1 MEIIDINKIAIETVL
16 NILKAGGVVVSP
28 TDTVYGLLADATNE
42 AAIQKLIKIKER
54 PPGKPISVFV
64 SDFRMMKEY
73 IYIDNKQ
80 ENTLKQFIPGPF
92 TVVLRS
98 LHAVSTHLE
107 SENGTL
113 GVRIPDYPFI
123 RDLVQAFGKPLTAT
137 SANPSGYP
145 PFYSTD
151 AILHG
156 FPKSK
161 LQCIDLLIDS
171 GNLPHN
177 KPSTVVD
184 LTESTIKTL
193 RKGDIVFSD
202 IKTFVSD
209 SPDQTQKIAQYL
221 LTKKL
226 FEQTDK
232 PIVFILKGE
241 LGAGKTVFVK
251 GIGQTLGIYN
261 IISPTYV
268 VYYEYDSLHN
278 EIKKLYHFDLFRVRE
293 TVELKEL
300 KIQNLLKPGC
310 LFCFEWGEKAAG
322 IIPMLKEKATI
333 IYVEISYLN
342 ENKRELRI
350 QY

>member
-1 MEIIDINKIAIETVL
+1 MKIIDRKKITTEEVL
-16 NILKAGGVVVSP
+16 NILKTGGIVVSP

-42 AAIQKLIKIKER
+42 VAVQKLIKVKER

-98 LHAVSTHLE
+98 LHAISAHLE

-123 RDLVQAFGKPLTAT
+123 RDLVRAFGKPLTAT

-151 AILHG
+151 VMLRE

-161 LQCIDLLIDS
+161 LQFIDLLIDS

-184 LTESTIKTL
+184 LTESSIKTL

-209 SPDQTQKIAQYL
+209 SPEQTQKIAQYL
-221 LTKKL
+221 IAKKL
-226 FEQTDK
+226 SKQTDK

-251 GIGQTLGIYN
+251 GIGQALGIQN

-268 VYYEYDSLHN
+268 VYYEYDSPHAK
-278 EIKKLYHFDLFRVRE
+278 IKKLYHFDLFQIRE
-293 TVELKEL
+293 TAELKEL
-300 KIQNLLKPGC
+300 KIQNLLKSGC
-310 LFCFEWGEKAAG
+310 LFCIEWGEKAEG
-322 IIPMLKEKATI
+322 IISLLKEKATI
-333 IYVEISYLN
+333 VYIEILYLD
-342 ENKRELRI
+342 ENKRKLRI

>member
-1 MEIIDINKIAIETVL
+1 MRIVDFKTIRIDEVAKVL
-16 NILKAGGVVVSP
+16 KEGGVVISP

-42 AAIQKLIKIKER
+42 AAVQKLIKIKER

-64 SDFRMMKEY
+64 SDFQMMKEY
-73 IYIDNKQ
+73 VYIDNKQ
-80 ENTLKQFIPGPF
+80 KNILKQFIPGPF

-98 LHAVSTHLE
+98 LHAVSAHLE

-123 RDLVQAFGKPLTAT
+123 RNLVHAFGKPLTAT

-145 PFYSTD
+145 PFYSSG
-151 AILHG
+151 AMLRE
-156 FPKSK
+156 FPKNK
-161 LQCIDLLIDS
+161 LQFIDLLIDS

-184 LTESTIKTL
+184 LTESVIKTL

-202 IKTFVSD
+202 AKTFISD
-209 SPDQTQKIAQYL
+209 SPEQTQRIAQYL

-226 FEQTDK
+226 FERTDK

-251 GIGQTLGIYN
+251 GIGQALGIQN

-268 VYYEYDSLHN
+268 VYYEYDSPHVK
-278 EIKKLYHFDLFRVRE
+278 IKKLYHFDLFQIRE
-293 TVELKEL
+293 TAELKEL
-300 KIQNLLKPGC
+300 NIQNLLKPGC
-310 LFCFEWGEKAAG
+310 LFCIEWGEKAAE
-322 IIPMLKEKATI
+322 IIPILKEKATI
-333 IYVEISYLN
+333 VCIEILYLS
-342 ENKRELRI
+342 EGKRKI
-350 QY
+350 KVQY